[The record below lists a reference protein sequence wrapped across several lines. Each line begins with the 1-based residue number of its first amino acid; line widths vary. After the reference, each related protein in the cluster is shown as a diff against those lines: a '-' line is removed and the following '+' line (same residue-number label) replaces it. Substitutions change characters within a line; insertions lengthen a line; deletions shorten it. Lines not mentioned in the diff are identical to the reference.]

1 MALQTLNI
9 GNNFS
14 SEFSKYHHCNYGIDF
29 HVNQPYEFSYDKSLW
44 KLKINNIETNLF
56 KIYKFS
62 NGNISIYFE
71 ESLIQNLKL
80 ESEIAIEISVPVI
93 NSSNEVTINVVKYN
107 LKQNLGVY
115 NGYHHHPMTGT
126 FSCIYNGTPFTADTD
141 AFYDHS
147 PSSDYYNLSY
157 YKFEDGTTD
166 VFLTGMD
173 KSNFEI
179 YDKDSHTTNY
189 CDYMTHT
196 ISLPVAML
204 NDDSINKFGDTIV
217 TNSLGKKS
225 IKSLM
230 GTIKYIKIK
239 TYSHD
244 TQQRNEYYADLYF
257 PAGEENRELITDC
270 DSQFK
275 LQYIRVV
282 YCQDGSIS
290 GSLALPI
297 MDNTVYDV
305 YVVFE

>member
-1 MALQTLNI
+1 
-9 GNNFS
+9 
-14 SEFSKYHHCNYGIDF
+14 
-29 HVNQPYEFSYDKSLW
+29 
-44 KLKINNIETNLF
+44 
-56 KIYKFS
+56 
-62 NGNISIYFE
+62 
-71 ESLIQNLKL
+71 
-80 ESEIAIEISVPVI
+80 
-93 NSSNEVTINVVKYN
+93 
-107 LKQNLGVY
+107 
-115 NGYHHHPMTGT
+115 
-126 FSCIYNGTPFTADTD
+126 
-141 AFYDHS
+141 
-147 PSSDYYNLSY
+147 
-157 YKFEDGTTD
+157 
-166 VFLTGMD
+166 
-173 KSNFEI
+173 
-179 YDKDSHTTNY
+179 
-189 CDYMTHT
+189 
-196 ISLPVAML
+196 ML

>member
-1 MALQTLNI
+1 MALKNLNI

-14 SEFSKYHHCNYGIDF
+14 SEFSKLHNSNYGIDF
-29 HVNQPYEFSYDKSLW
+29 HVNQPYKFSYDKSLW
-44 KLKINNIETNLF
+44 KLKINDAETSLF

-62 NGNISIYFE
+62 DDNISIVFE
-71 ESLIQNLKL
+71 ENLIQNLKL
-80 ESEIAIEISVPVI
+80 ESEIAIEVSVPVI
-93 NSSNEVTINVVKYN
+93 NSNKVTVNVIKYN

-115 NGYHHHPMTGT
+115 NGRNLRKMTGT
-126 FSCIYNGTPFTADTD
+126 FSCTYNGTSFTADVD

-147 PSSDYYNLSY
+147 PSTDYYNVNYTKS
-157 YKFEDGTTD
+157 EDGTTD
-166 VFLTGMD
+166 VYVTGMD
-173 KSNFEI
+173 KASFEI
-179 YDKDSHTTNY
+179 YDQDSQTTKY
-189 CDYMTHT
+189 CDYATST

-204 NDDSINKFGDTIV
+204 DDSSINKFGDTIV

-225 IKSLM
+225 IKTLM

-239 TYSHD
+239 TLNHS
-244 TQQRNEYYADLYF
+244 TQEQKEFHADLYF
-257 PAGEENRELITDC
+257 PTGEENRTLITDS

-290 GSLALPI
+290 GSLALP
-297 MDNTVYDV
+297 MMENTVYNV